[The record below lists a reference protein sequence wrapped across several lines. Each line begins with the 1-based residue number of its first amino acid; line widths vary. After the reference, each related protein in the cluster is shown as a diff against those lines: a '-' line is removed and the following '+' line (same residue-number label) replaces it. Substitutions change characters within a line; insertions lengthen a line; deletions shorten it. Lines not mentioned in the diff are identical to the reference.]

1 MDIFLGFTQ
10 NAALLLLLTL
20 IFDVRMRGM
29 ALPPERAPR
38 LAVAVGVLLG
48 GAGIVTMLA
57 PLRLEQGIMLDARG
71 LLLAIGGLYFGTVPT
86 VIAMVLTALF
96 RLFALGG
103 PAAPFGVAFILGS
116 GLLGLGCRR
125 LCGRHG
131 QEPSLLG
138 VAGLGATVGV
148 LQVGVTC
155 LILRDQAGH
164 VALAIAPVIVPVSAL
179 ATLLMGHLLSSRAR
193 HAAMVEELRSASLRN
208 ALQVAALNAAVDAV
222 MITDTDGRVIW
233 ANPAFSSLTQY
244 TLDEAKGKNPRE
256 LLRSGKQPDAFYGE
270 MWRTLLDGRVWS
282 GELTNRRKD
291 GSEYLEEQTITPVK
305 GEDGRVTHFIAIKRD
320 VTHRRLL
327 EQQLN
332 QSQRIEGLGRL
343 AGGVAHDF
351 NNLLTVISGTL
362 ELALLRA
369 RGDAAM
375 TLELQTARDAAARG
389 AKLTRQLLAFS
400 RQQVLQPTVVDL
412 NVIVTEMHELLSR
425 VLGERISIQLELEAR
440 LASIRADAGQLGQVL
455 MNLVVNARD
464 AMPDGGTIGIHTTTI
479 TLANA
484 GSFGI
489 AAMPAGR
496 FVTLSVSD
504 TGTGMDAATRERI
517 FDPFFT
523 TKAPGKG
530 TGLGLPT
537 AYGIVKQS
545 GGFLWLDTAPGR
557 GTTFH
562 LAFPA
567 VDEAPAERIS
577 GPTPKLELDDAPSAA
592 TATILVVED
601 EDAIRHV
608 AERVLS
614 SRGYNVITAAS
625 GEEAVAIAAGKRIDL
640 LLTDMMMPG
649 MSGPQLAERL
659 RESQPEVKVLFTSGY
674 SHEAVATGIGDAGFI
689 AKPYGLRELVLA
701 VRARLSV

>member
-20 IFDVRMRGM
+20 IFDVRTRGM
-29 ALPPERAPR
+29 ALAPERAPR
-38 LAVAVGVLLG
+38 LAVALGVLLG
-48 GAGIVTMLA
+48 GAGIVTMLV

-96 RLFALGG
+96 RAFALWG
-103 PAAPFGVAFILGS
+103 PATPYGIAFIFGS

-125 LCGRHG
+125 LCRRHG
-131 QEPSLLG
+131 TEPSLLG
-138 VAGLGATVGV
+138 LAGLGAVVGV
-148 LQVGVTC
+148 LQVGVAC
-155 LILRDQAGH
+155 LILRDHAGD
-164 VALAIAPVIVPVSAL
+164 VVLAIAPVIVPISAL

-193 HAAMVEELRSASLRN
+193 GAAMVAELKEAGRRS

-222 MITDTDGRVIW
+222 MITDTDGRVTW
-233 ANPAFSSLTQY
+233 ANPAACALTQY
-244 TLDEAKGKNPRE
+244 TLDELRGK
-256 LLRSGKQPDAFYGE
+256 
-270 MWRTLLDGRVWS
+270 TL
-282 GELTNRRKD
+282 GELANRRKD
-291 GSEYLEEQTITPVK
+291 GSEYTEEQTITPVQ
-305 GEDGRVTHFIAIKRD
+305 GDDGRVTHFIAIKRD

-369 RGDAAM
+369 RGDSAV

-412 NVIVTEMHELLSR
+412 NVIVSEMHELLSR
-425 VLGERISIQLELEAR
+425 VLGERISIQLELEQQ

-523 TKAPGKG
+523 TEAPGKG

-545 GGFLWLDTAPGR
+545 GGYLWLDTELGR

-567 VDEAPAERIS
+567 VEEEPAERSS
-577 GPTPKLELDDAPSAA
+577 GPTPKVELDDAPSAQ

-608 AERVLS
+608 AERVLR
-614 SRGYNVITAAS
+614 SRGYSVITAAS
-625 GEEAVAIAAGKRIDL
+625 GEEAVAIADGKRIDL

-659 RESQPEVKVLFTSGY
+659 RQTHPDVKVLFTSGY
-674 SHEAVATGIGDAGFI
+674 SREAVASGIGDAGFI
-689 AKPYGLRELVLA
+689 GKPYGLRELVTA
-701 VRARLSV
+701 VVLRLET